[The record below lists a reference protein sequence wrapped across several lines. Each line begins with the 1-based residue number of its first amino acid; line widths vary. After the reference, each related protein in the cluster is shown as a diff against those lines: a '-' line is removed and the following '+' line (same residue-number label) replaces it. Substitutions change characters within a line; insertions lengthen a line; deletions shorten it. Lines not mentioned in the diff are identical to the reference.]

1 MCGEELSNFSQEH
14 FDTSGGASS
23 MGEQEQHNSFEPSV
37 AEETSN
43 ERESSYDSNGQE
55 NGGDS
60 ECMNV
65 AELSPAKSSV
75 AEGPQI
81 GQVSTTT
88 ESPLNLP
95 TVSEDEQ
102 KSVSSEL
109 RVEEMVTET
118 REAFS
123 PSSNTV
129 ASKSNIMD
137 VDVVGPTTTTDVVTE
152 STPSQSSITDSC
164 SDSDVLNSAHQD
176 VTEDN
181 HVVQFCDSDAVRTS
195 VQVLS
200 SDEVPSSST
209 NENHL
214 IAQTSEPS
222 QSVTINHSTDK
233 TGDII
238 DTTAAVNK
246 QHQTET
252 VAMEDDSVADSDVS
266 WASLEVHAS
275 KSLAVSSVSDTLS
288 GDEVVTSPR
297 NNDVNELPPDSIPST
312 ETVTTLADSM
322 EDKVLSPQKSP
333 SPVAIA
339 VDSTTGL
346 LDRVEETEKNISDTD
361 LKAVSLMADDGT
373 SMESQQEDNFNERTD
388 EQQMAVQSSSEEAIA
403 VKSVEN
409 EVLPE
414 DPHVPVI
421 SRQLPEDCAIPE
433 QSSISVFS
441 DSHEPADEGIPLE
454 SKEDVSKDEVGT
466 SEDLSQASCQDANE
480 ALHED
485 MEELMDTS
493 LETTT
498 QPCEPVSA
506 SHEQVTTSHELATG
520 SHELAT
526 GSHELTTGS
535 HEHMD
540 NTEATADEPMDV
552 SHDQSPAI
560 HELETVEAAR
570 TLIQSNEDTSAMVT
584 SCSDQTTDVVTTL
597 PVEHTSGS
605 PDTTGLL
612 QEEDNSGA
620 HDSVSASSNVLH
632 PMLPQDKDKTVSECS
647 EPIVIPGR
655 VGLVD
660 YPGSPSDNSDENN
673 ASGDDDN
680 KDDKTDPEALV
691 APPSP
696 TPSNASTPSSASL
709 SSLDE
714 LPPSPGAT
722 ADNDEIPQPQV
733 EVAES
738 QSDHRPVGPLATLP
752 KVSGSP
758 DALVVSPKAIVGSPV
773 AQVGLSEME
782 TEPCDI
788 KISSP
793 AHLTESSQTQIGSPE
808 LQVRS
813 PEIQSRSSE
822 PQVKSPEPQARS
834 PEPQIRSP
842 EPQIRSPEVQ
852 TRTPEP
858 QSRSPELQITES
870 QQIMCSEPKVG
881 SPESPCKSPEP
892 QIESTE
898 AQLASELPARS
909 PEMKVESAVQIESEE
924 RPITEELQ
932 VTSSDSPGKHIA
944 LSETQVVP
952 SEVHTVESS
961 VISPEPQTTSTEPQ
975 TTSTETH
982 SPVSKITPTELQVR
996 SDSPE
1001 MESPEAH
1008 IGLPGQQ
1015 SGACELQATS
1025 PDPHVT
1031 SSEPVSVLAEPLDE
1045 QSPQQSMSLERHPGL
1060 PEPQVKSPEMQTGSP
1075 EPQAR
1080 SPEMQVGS
1088 LEPQARSPE
1097 MKVGSPKP
1105 QARSPKM
1112 QVGLPEPQVREMQV
1126 VSPEPQAR
1134 SPEMKV
1140 GSPKPQASSP
1150 EMQVGVPEPQ
1160 VREMQV
1166 ISPEPQA
1173 RLPEMQVGL
1182 PEPQAR
1188 SPDMQ
1193 VGSPDPQA
1201 RSPEMQVRSPEPQAR
1216 SPKMQVRSPE
1226 PQARSPEMQIGSPEP
1241 QARSLEMQERLPE
1254 PQARSTEMQVKSPE
1268 PQPRSPEMQV
1278 GSLEPQARSPEM
1290 QVGLPEPQERSPESQ
1305 QIISPEPQVES
1316 SEMELSNPQVELP
1329 EHPRSPEM
1337 ELPEQHSGV
1346 SELHTTS
1353 PKQQVI
1359 SPEMHVESPEP
1370 HMGPSESQYELSE
1383 PQEDKSPARSPDME
1397 IESHEPQVESYESQY
1412 ESSENRQIKPPEPQ
1426 ARSPESQ
1433 TKSPEP
1439 QVRSPKPQ
1447 ARSPEPQTRSPELQ
1461 TRSPELQIR
1470 SPEPQARSPET
1481 QARSPE
1487 PQARSPENQTEEM
1500 QVEIQVTATEQPE
1513 PPSVTEVESTE
1524 MQKAKSPMLHLPL
1537 HETPTTLV
1545 ATSPEQGTSGSL
1557 ERPHSPLSPGSL
1569 IVEIGSPK
1577 VSTSVLSES
1586 PCVSKIQMDDVEE
1599 QTPAVMQIDQQLTEG
1614 RGPEITEDDLP
1625 HPVLF
1630 VAGVKERHGS
1640 TVSDTSEQH
1649 CHSEGSL
1656 HPLTVTGTD
1665 DAVMTSEQMIP
1676 VIPAEQMRDH
1686 DKELAAADT
1695 SPVRAL
1701 SDPGVGQEQE
1711 ASPMTESDLVCREDK
1726 ETVSEQDKMAET
1738 LPDQTCEQTA
1748 LEPVAEEEMNTSSDH
1763 QQDIENNDNQVVTK
1777 SESLEDPITT
1787 EESKDD
1793 IMSSV
1798 AENLETCE
1806 ATSKNLSPS
1815 IGQVDSELPS
1825 PEIDLQ
1831 GDENN
1836 SQVCEMDTD
1845 QTVESE
1851 GVNATEQVAPD
1862 LQDEQ
1867 VAELSD
1873 EKPEI
1878 NSEDVTPSVIVSSSI
1893 HRLDLMDEE
1902 ISSSSKS
1909 VSSIDS
1915 DFEESLLH
1923 TGPLAT
1929 AAITTTAVSDDIGL
1943 EERDVEKEITE
1954 VEGEPEFEGESHAEA
1969 TCHSQEEQVVEQAA
1983 VTTVDAEATA
1993 APLVEDLPDPATTQA
2008 AITELTETV
2017 QQETESPVGEMC
2029 RDPDTV
2035 LVTESAD
2042 KTTSDVVTE
2051 STEAVTDVICETTID
2066 QEPHKSIGDEP
2077 GETASI
2083 DDTHETAGD
2092 REPPIRDTGE
2102 DEAAGDTERCRTI
2115 SEKEAPEVVGDR
2127 MSDNEAEA
2135 GMDTNETSGASH
2147 DNTAESYTALV
2158 YLQQQQMPIS
2168 CDESTKVSS
2177 DFKEPSVSL
2186 EPSQPGLGDDNIV
2199 NATLDQD
2206 NWTTEKM
2213 ENVSAIPESHVPIN
2227 APQPFLSGVA
2237 EYTSSSEDIVPVG
2250 VIQETL
2256 VSSHSSLVTTNTVVT
2271 TSADIETTSSAT
2283 EELQVDV
2290 EGVTDDSME
2299 SAPGAPEASATPGGE
2314 SDDSGDSS
2322 DSSSSDSD
2330 SDDNQSSSSS
2340 SSQEDQMESTIV
2352 TGIDVP
2358 SEPSQPDAAHDD
2370 AVTIVESETVKI
2382 TNPISNTSDVDK
2394 QQQQEDDKEISEI
2407 IKPVIE
2413 VTPQEADRQ
2422 ETVAD
2427 SLPQTTPVPPQ
2438 EPTAQ
2443 ETEDTASKPVRKL
2456 RPRPIPADAAQTWDS
2471 LAPESKQL
2479 HSKNRSKQNT
2489 HDDSNTAPT
2498 TNVQVA
2504 TSQMMSVGH
2513 YVEQCKNQHPQEF
2526 SSVVLQSC
2534 GITIPA
2540 VAQHESNSREEGL
2553 QGSPQAYSKN
2563 SQAISTTSV
2572 PVVSSVAVTMGNY
2585 LIMGGQKRQ
2594 SVLEHSQD
2602 SSAAGGV
2609 EQIRVGNPAE
2619 RNGSKSLQQLLTG
2632 DGMTSSPHDVNVGS
2646 AGESPSYKG
2655 PVKDKVHCL
2664 SYCVD

>member
-1 MCGEELSNFSQEH
+1 M
-14 FDTSGGASS
+14 
-23 MGEQEQHNSFEPSV
+23 
-37 AEETSN
+37 
-43 ERESSYDSNGQE
+43 
-55 NGGDS
+55 
-60 ECMNV
+60 
-65 AELSPAKSSV
+65 
-75 AEGPQI
+75 
-81 GQVSTTT
+81 
-88 ESPLNLP
+88 
-95 TVSEDEQ
+95 
-102 KSVSSEL
+102 
-109 RVEEMVTET
+109 
-118 REAFS
+118 
-123 PSSNTV
+123 
-129 ASKSNIMD
+129 
-137 VDVVGPTTTTDVVTE
+137 
-152 STPSQSSITDSC
+152 
-164 SDSDVLNSAHQD
+164 
-176 VTEDN
+176 
-181 HVVQFCDSDAVRTS
+181 
-195 VQVLS
+195 
-200 SDEVPSSST
+200 
-209 NENHL
+209 
-214 IAQTSEPS
+214 
-222 QSVTINHSTDK
+222 
-233 TGDII
+233 
-238 DTTAAVNK
+238 
-246 QHQTET
+246 
-252 VAMEDDSVADSDVS
+252 
-266 WASLEVHAS
+266 
-275 KSLAVSSVSDTLS
+275 
-288 GDEVVTSPR
+288 
-297 NNDVNELPPDSIPST
+297 
-312 ETVTTLADSM
+312 
-322 EDKVLSPQKSP
+322 
-333 SPVAIA
+333 
-339 VDSTTGL
+339 
-346 LDRVEETEKNISDTD
+346 
-361 LKAVSLMADDGT
+361 
-373 SMESQQEDNFNERTD
+373 
-388 EQQMAVQSSSEEAIA
+388 
-403 VKSVEN
+403 
-409 EVLPE
+409 
-414 DPHVPVI
+414 
-421 SRQLPEDCAIPE
+421 
-433 QSSISVFS
+433 
-441 DSHEPADEGIPLE
+441 
-454 SKEDVSKDEVGT
+454 
-466 SEDLSQASCQDANE
+466 
-480 ALHED
+480 
-485 MEELMDTS
+485 
-493 LETTT
+493 
-498 QPCEPVSA
+498 
-506 SHEQVTTSHELATG
+506 
-520 SHELAT
+520 
-526 GSHELTTGS
+526 
-535 HEHMD
+535 
-540 NTEATADEPMDV
+540 
-552 SHDQSPAI
+552 
-560 HELETVEAAR
+560 
-570 TLIQSNEDTSAMVT
+570 
-584 SCSDQTTDVVTTL
+584 
-597 PVEHTSGS
+597 
-605 PDTTGLL
+605 
-612 QEEDNSGA
+612 
-620 HDSVSASSNVLH
+620 
-632 PMLPQDKDKTVSECS
+632 
-647 EPIVIPGR
+647 
-655 VGLVD
+655 
-660 YPGSPSDNSDENN
+660 
-673 ASGDDDN
+673 
-680 KDDKTDPEALV
+680 
-691 APPSP
+691 
-696 TPSNASTPSSASL
+696 
-709 SSLDE
+709 
-714 LPPSPGAT
+714 
-722 ADNDEIPQPQV
+722 
-733 EVAES
+733 
-738 QSDHRPVGPLATLP
+738 
-752 KVSGSP
+752 
-758 DALVVSPKAIVGSPV
+758 
-773 AQVGLSEME
+773 
-782 TEPCDI
+782 
-788 KISSP
+788 
-793 AHLTESSQTQIGSPE
+793 
-808 LQVRS
+808 QVR
-813 PEIQSRSSE
+813 
-822 PQVKSPEPQARS
+822 
-834 PEPQIRSP
+834 
-842 EPQIRSPEVQ
+842 
-852 TRTPEP
+852 
-858 QSRSPELQITES
+858 
-870 QQIMCSEPKVG
+870 
-881 SPESPCKSPEP
+881 
-892 QIESTE
+892 
-898 AQLASELPARS
+898 
-909 PEMKVESAVQIESEE
+909 
-924 RPITEELQ
+924 
-932 VTSSDSPGKHIA
+932 
-944 LSETQVVP
+944 
-952 SEVHTVESS
+952 
-961 VISPEPQTTSTEPQ
+961 
-975 TTSTETH
+975 
-982 SPVSKITPTELQVR
+982 
-996 SDSPE
+996 
-1001 MESPEAH
+1001 
-1008 IGLPGQQ
+1008 
-1015 SGACELQATS
+1015 
-1025 PDPHVT
+1025 
-1031 SSEPVSVLAEPLDE
+1031 
-1045 QSPQQSMSLERHPGL
+1045 
-1060 PEPQVKSPEMQTGSP
+1060 SP

-1088 LEPQARSPE
+1088 PE
-1097 MKVGSPKP
+1097 
-1105 QARSPKM
+1105 
-1112 QVGLPEPQVREMQV
+1112 L
-1126 VSPEPQAR
+1126 
-1134 SPEMKV
+1134 
-1140 GSPKPQASSP
+1140 
-1150 EMQVGVPEPQ
+1150 
-1160 VREMQV
+1160 
-1166 ISPEPQA
+1166 
-1173 RLPEMQVGL
+1173 
-1182 PEPQAR
+1182 
-1188 SPDMQ
+1188 
-1193 VGSPDPQA
+1193 QA
-1201 RSPEMQVRSPEPQAR
+1201 RSPEMQEGLAEPQAR

-1226 PQARSPEMQIGSPEP
+1226 PQARSPEMQVGSLELQARSPEMQERLSEP
-1241 QARSLEMQERLPE
+1241 QARSP
-1254 PQARSTEMQVKSPE
+1254 EMQVRSPE

-1290 QVGLPEPQERSPESQ
+1290 QVGLPEPQERSPELQ
-1305 QIISPEPQVES
+1305 EIISPEPQVES
-1316 SEMELSNPQVELP
+1316 SEMELSNPQVESP

-1359 SPEMHVESPEP
+1359 SPEVHVESPEP
-1370 HMGPSESQYELSE
+1370 HMGPSESRYELSE
-1383 PQEDKSPARSPDME
+1383 SQEDKSPVRSPDME
-1397 IESHEPQVESYESQY
+1397 IESHEPQVESCESQY
-1412 ESSENRQIKPPEPQ
+1412 ESSENQQTKPPEPQ
-1426 ARSPESQ
+1426 TRSPESQ

-1439 QVRSPKPQ
+1439 QVRSPEPQ
-1447 ARSPEPQTRSPELQ
+1447 ARSPEPQ

-1487 PQARSPENQTEEM
+1487 LQARSPENQAEEM
-1500 QVEIQVTATEQPE
+1500 QVEIQVTATGQTE
-1513 PPSVTEVESTE
+1513 PPSVAEVEI
-1524 MQKAKSPMLHLPL
+1524 QKAKSPILHLPL

-1545 ATSPEQGTSGSL
+1545 ATSPEQATSGSM
-1557 ERPHSPLSPGSL
+1557 ERAHSPLSPGSL

-1586 PCVSKIQMDDVEE
+1586 PCVSKIQMDNTGE

-1630 VAGVKERHGS
+1630 EAGVKERHSS
-1640 TVSDTSEQH
+1640 TVSDTSEKH

-1656 HPLTVTGTD
+1656 HPSTVTGTD

-1676 VIPAEQMRDH
+1676 VIPAEQMHDY

-1695 SPVRAL
+1695 SPVRVL
-1701 SDPGVGQEQE
+1701 SDPDVGQEKE

-1726 ETVSEQDKMAET
+1726 ETVSEQDQMAET

-1787 EESKDD
+1787 EESKDN

-1798 AENLETCE
+1798 AEDLETCE

-1867 VAELSD
+1867 VAELSN

-1878 NSEDVTPSVIVSSSI
+1878 NSEDVTPSVIVTSSVP
-1893 HRLDLMDEE
+1893 RLDLMDEE

-1929 AAITTTAVSDDIGL
+1929 AAITTNAVSDDIGL

-1983 VTTVDAEATA
+1983 VTTVDAETTAT
-1993 APLVEDLPDPATTQA
+1993 PLVEDLPAPATTQPT
-2008 AITELTETV
+2008 ITEVAETV
-2017 QQETESPVGEMC
+2017 QQETESPVSEMC

-2035 LVTESAD
+2035 LVTESVD
-2042 KTTSDVVTE
+2042 KITSDVVAE
-2051 STEAVTDVICETTID
+2051 STETATDVIRETIID
-2066 QEPHKSIGDEP
+2066 QEPHKGIGDEP

-2102 DEAAGDTERCRTI
+2102 DEPAGDTEPCRTI
-2115 SEKEAPEVVGDR
+2115 SEKEPPEVVDDR

-2135 GMDTNETSGASH
+2135 GMDTNETSGTSH

-2158 YLQQQQMPIS
+2158 YLQQQQVPVS

-2186 EPSQPGLGDDNIV
+2186 EPSQPGLDDDNIV

-2206 NWTTEKM
+2206 NQTTEKM

-2237 EYTSSSEDIVPVG
+2237 EHTSSSEDIVPVD

-2256 VSSHSSLVTTNTVVT
+2256 VSSNSSLVTTGTVVT
-2271 TSADIETTSSAT
+2271 TSADTETTSSAT

-2299 SAPGAPEASATPGGE
+2299 SAPGAPEASATAGGD
-2314 SDDSGDSS
+2314 SDDSGDST

-2352 TGIDVP
+2352 TGVDIP

-2370 AVTIVESETVKI
+2370 AVTVVESETVKI
-2382 TNPISNTSDVDK
+2382 TNPISNTSDADK

-2413 VTPQEADRQ
+2413 VTSQEADRQ

-2479 HSKNRSKQNT
+2479 HGKSRSKQNT
-2489 HDDSNTAPT
+2489 HSDSNTVPT

-2534 GITIPA
+2534 GITIPT

-2553 QGSPQAYSKN
+2553 QGSPQTYSKN
-2563 SQAISTTSV
+2563 SQVISTTSV

-2632 DGMTSSPHDVNVGS
+2632 DGRTSSPHDVNVGS